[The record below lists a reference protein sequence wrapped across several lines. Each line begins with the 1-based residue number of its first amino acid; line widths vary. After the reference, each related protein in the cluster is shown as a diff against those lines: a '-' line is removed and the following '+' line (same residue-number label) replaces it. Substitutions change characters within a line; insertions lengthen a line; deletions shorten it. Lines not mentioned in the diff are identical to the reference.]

1 MLGQTNRFSLVTK
14 LDLSVK
20 LQKSD
25 VEVQLTISFV
35 HNHSVEAKDL
45 IVAGSF
51 TFSITDVLLFIKQ
64 HTKIFISFI
73 L

>member
-25 VEVQLTISFV
+25 VEVQLIISFV

-51 TFSITDVLLFIKQ
+51 TLSMSSCLSSNTQKSL
-64 HTKIFISFI
+64 
-73 L
+73 